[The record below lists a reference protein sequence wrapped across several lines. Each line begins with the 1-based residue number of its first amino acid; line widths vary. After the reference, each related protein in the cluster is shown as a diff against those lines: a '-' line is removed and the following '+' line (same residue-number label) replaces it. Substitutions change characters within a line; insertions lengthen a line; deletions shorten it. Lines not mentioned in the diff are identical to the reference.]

1 MKNLQLAVLSSLVL
15 LGIFG
20 TAIVMQTQ
28 KTGQLTYEKFER
40 PPVFSKVLTR
50 ERCEIIP
57 ADTSLSTTECIDK
70 GRWECTAKYPMT
82 PGGAEN
88 YCLQVCM
95 NNIITECE
103 Q

>member
-1 MKNLQLAVLSSLVL
+1 MKNLQLIVLSSLVL

-40 PPVFSKVLTR
+40 PPVFSKVLTKDK
-50 ERCEIIP
+50 CETIP
-57 ADTSLSTTECIDK
+57 ADTSLPTTECIDK
-70 GRWECTAKYPMT
+70 GRWICTAMYPMT

-88 YCLQVCM
+88 YCSQVCM
-95 NNIITECE
+95 NRIIAECE